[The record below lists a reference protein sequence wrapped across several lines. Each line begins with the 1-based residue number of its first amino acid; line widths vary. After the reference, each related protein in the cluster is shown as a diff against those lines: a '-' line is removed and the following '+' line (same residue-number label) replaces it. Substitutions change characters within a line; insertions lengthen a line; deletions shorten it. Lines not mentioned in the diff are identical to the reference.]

1 MEQYFHYFTIPFSV
15 GVVILFAVLIAKY
28 TAWINKLS
36 TSDKKL
42 IKKHFFSS
50 ATLRATWNTIKES
63 LLHVSIFKRNTLLGF
78 MHASLAF
85 GWFLLIVV
93 GAMESSH
100 AFGGSFQL
108 PHTHIFLKYFVPT
121 EGDALASVYAHIM
134 DALLLIILI
143 GVGLAWYK
151 RFNSKRMGMRRTTKH
166 TLGDRVA
173 LTSLW
178 IIFPARLVAE
188 SVTCG
193 LNGSGGFMTH
203 TIGEWLTAV
212 VPHNA
217 LAMTELPAWWIYS
230 LALGF
235 FFVAL
240 PFSRYMHIFT
250 EIPHIFLKEYGVR
263 PSARAS
269 SIDNFQIQSCSR
281 CGLCIDKCPMQSELN
296 IKKQLPVYFLRDR
309 RAGKDCSASADECL
323 MCGQCTVACPVGI
336 DINMLRQN
344 SKTTIHAKED
354 TNSYSFLGAPSV
366 ESAKV
371 GYFSGC
377 MTKLTPA
384 TIVSMTKIFK
394 AANEDVVHL
403 DEEGGVCCGRPLMLS
418 GEIESA
424 RKLMDFNKEL
434 IAKSGI
440 KTLVTSCP
448 ICLKVFK
455 EEYALVGVE
464 VLHHTQYI
472 DRLIAEGRIK
482 VATDG
487 TKYTYHDPCE
497 LGRGSK
503 IYDEPRRVVNALGQL
518 VEAPSSGANSHCCGS
533 SLAHT
538 SLTMDQKQQ
547 IRDGALSDFVA
558 TGASTLVTS
567 CPMCTHAFKT
577 KTLRVQDIAEVV
589 ADKIR
594 VGA

>member
-1 MEQYFHYFTIPFSV
+1 MENYFHYFTIPFTV
-15 GVVILFAVLIAKY
+15 GMLILFAVLIVKY
-28 TAWINKLS
+28 TTWIYQLPA
-36 TSDKKL
+36 SDKKL
-42 IKKHFFSS
+42 IKRGIFSM

-63 LLHVSIFKRNTLLGF
+63 LLHVSIFKRNALLGF

-93 GAMESSH
+93 GAMESSN

-108 PHTHIFLKYFVPT
+108 PHTHIFLKFFVPN
-121 EGDALASVYAHIM
+121 EHDAVASVYAHIM
-134 DALLLIILI
+134 DALLLLILV
-143 GVGLAWYK
+143 GVCLAWYK
-151 RFNSKRMGMRRTTKH
+151 RFNSKRMGMRSTTQH

-178 IIFPARLVAE
+178 VIFPARLVAE
-188 SVTCG
+188 SITCG

-203 TIGEWLTAV
+203 TIGEWLMVV
-212 VPHNA
+212 VPRDI
-217 LAMTELPAWWIYS
+217 LSMTELPAWWIYS

-235 FFVAL
+235 FFVSL

-263 PSARAS
+263 PTAKAS
-269 SIDNFQIQSCSR
+269 SVDNFQIQACSR
-281 CGLCIDKCPMQSELN
+281 CGLCIDNCPMQRDLD

-309 RAGKDCSASADECL
+309 RAGNDCSASADACL
-323 MCGQCTVACPVGI
+323 VCGRCTVACPVGI

-344 SKTTIHAKED
+344 SRATIHAKED
-354 TNSYSFLGAPSV
+354 TNSYAYLGTPSV
-366 ESAKV
+366 AQGKV

-384 TIVSMTKIFK
+384 TIVAMNKIFK
-394 AANEDVVHL
+394 AAKEDAVYL

-418 GEIESA
+418 GEVESA

-434 IAKSGI
+434 IAKSGVT
-440 KTLVTSCP
+440 TLVTSCP

-455 EEYALVGVE
+455 EEYALEGVE

-482 VATDG
+482 VASG
-487 TKYTYHDPCE
+487 ETKYTYHDPCE

-503 IYDEPRRVVNALGQL
+503 VYEEPRRVVSAVGTL
-518 VEAPSSGANSHCCGS
+518 VEAASHGENAHCCGS

-538 SLTMDQKQQ
+538 SLTTTQKQKL
-547 IRDGALSDFVA
+547 RDVALSEFVA

-567 CPMCTHAFKT
+567 CPMCLSAFNT
-577 KTLRVQDIAEVV
+577 KALRVQDISEIV
-589 ADKIR
+589 AGSIHN
-594 VGA
+594 A

>member
-1 MEQYFHYFTIPFSV
+1 MEHYFHYFTIPFTV
-15 GVVILFAVLIAKY
+15 GMCILFAVLIVKY
-28 TAWINKLS
+28 TTWINQLPA
-36 TSDKKL
+36 SDKKL
-42 IKKHFFSS
+42 IKRGLFSM

-93 GAMESSH
+93 GAMESSN

-108 PHTHIFLKYFVPT
+108 PHTHIFLKFFVPT

-143 GVGLAWYK
+143 GVCLAWYK
-151 RFNSKRMGMRRTTKH
+151 RFNSKRMGMRSTTKH

-203 TIGEWLTAV
+203 TIGVWLTAV
-212 VPHNA
+212 VPRDI
-217 LAMTELPAWWIYS
+217 LSMTELPAWWIYS

-250 EIPHIFLKEYGVR
+250 EIPHIFLKEYGVH
-263 PSARAS
+263 PTAKAS
-269 SIDNFQIQSCSR
+269 SVDNFQIQACSR
-281 CGLCIDKCPMQSELN
+281 CGLCIDNCPMQSDLDL
-296 IKKQLPVYFLRDR
+296 KKQLPVYFLRDR
-309 RAGKDCSASADECL
+309 RSGSDCSASADECL
-323 MCGQCTVACPVGI
+323 MCGRCTVACPVGI

-344 SKTTIHAKED
+344 SRTTNHRHED
-354 TNSYSFLGAPSV
+354 DNTYSYLGTPNA
-366 ESAKV
+366 ERGKV

-394 AANEDVVHL
+394 AAKEDAVYL

-418 GEIESA
+418 GELESA
-424 RKLMDFNKEL
+424 RKLMNFNKEL
-434 IAKSGI
+434 ITKSGVT
-440 KTLVTSCP
+440 TLVTSCP

-455 EEYALVGVE
+455 EEYALEGVE

-472 DRLIAEGRIK
+472 DRLLAEGRIT
-482 VATDG
+482 VAADE

-503 IYDEPRRVVNALGQL
+503 VYDEPRRVVSAVGTL
-518 VEAPSSGANSHCCGS
+518 VEATSHGENSHCCGS

-538 SLTMDQKQQ
+538 LLTTNQKQKL
-547 IRDGALSDFVA
+547 RDIALSEFVA
-558 TGASTLVTS
+558 TGASMLVTS
-567 CPMCTHAFKT
+567 CPMCMSAFNT
-577 KTLRVQDIAEVV
+577 KALKVQDIAEVV
-589 ADKIR
+589 AAKINS
-594 VGA
+594 